1 MNVISTPTA
10 PAAIG
15 PYSQG
20 IAVNGLLFISGQLP
34 LDPATGEFAASDAPG
49 QMRQCL
55 ANLSAIAT
63 AAGTDLAHCVKT
75 TIFLTDLSAFA
86 EVNAVYAEAF
96 PAPCPARSTIEVSAL
111 PKGALVEVEAVIAL
125 QDRS

>member
-1 MNVISTPTA
+1 MNVIQTPTA

-20 IAVNGLLFISGQLP
+20 IAVNGLLFVSGQLP
-34 LDPATGEFAASDAPG
+34 LDPATGAFAASDAAG